1 MIRVEP
7 SFVLRQYDCMNRI
20 GKVISQAIKE
30 GHWLLSIGQ
39 IPLNEEQEQI
49 VAKSIVE
56 KYGKES
62 EKGMASLFPAT
73 ERGQFLRQPIGT
85 TRIPSLRV

>member
-1 MIRVEP
+1 
-7 SFVLRQYDCMNRI
+7 MNRI

-62 EKGMASLFPAT
+62 KKGMDSLFPAT